1 MHHNFW
7 SKFYFYMKL
16 LEDVYFSVESACI
29 QNFSN
34 WHALFV
40 VVFLITFCSRCCM
53 KWDTACRP
61 TDDLFWAITWCAR
74 ASSTPKQYLFSL
86 GSWKK
91 IYFGHSSKKDHHPG
105 LLPQQ
110 DFVLL
115 YKFETSWALLGRLS
129 RGLFTISGASN
140 FKHFK
145 QLFMTLSGLGSLT
158 MWELPR
164 WVSYF
169 LSSLL

>member
-1 MHHNFW
+1 
-7 SKFYFYMKL
+7 
-16 LEDVYFSVESACI
+16 
-29 QNFSN
+29 
-34 WHALFV
+34 
-40 VVFLITFCSRCCM
+40 M

-61 TDDLFWAITWCAR
+61 TDYPFYAITWCAR

-129 RGLFTISGASN
+129 RGFFTLSEASN

-145 QLFMTLSGLGSLT
+145 QLFMTLSGLGFLTNVRDFCLPVTVLSWFPMMRPITVIFLAFSQPEIFCALNKNTIYSFHLFVCLFSWMQSPILNPSL
-158 MWELPR
+158 
-164 WVSYF
+164 
-169 LSSLL
+169 